1 MKKTTNYQQ
10 LAQAILKNIGGKENI
25 NNLIHCITRL
35 RFYLKDES
43 LANDEAIKQL
53 SGVIN
58 VQKPVVNIKLSL
70 DKP

>member
-35 RFYLKDES
+35 RFHLKDEC
-43 LANDEAIKQL
+43 LLTMKLL
-53 SGVIN
+53 SN
-58 VQKPVVNIKLSL
+58 YPV
-70 DKP
+70 